1 MRGMRFGIRD
11 ILWLTLVIALIL
23 GWSLWWLSLPAAEAT
38 ANGEITV
45 GGAPLADGR
54 ICLCSESG
62 QIIGSTVARGK
73 FSIPQIP
80 AGKYAVTIDGAAVPA
95 KYGNKSSGLTVA
107 VRQGRNQFNF
117 ELRS

>member
-1 MRGMRFGIRD
+1 MQFGIRD
-11 ILWLTLVIALIL
+11 VLWLTLVVGLIL

-45 GGAPLADGR
+45 GGVPLADGR
-54 ICLCSESG
+54 ICLCSQSG
-62 QIIGSTVARGK
+62 QIFGSTVATGK
-73 FSIPQIP
+73 FSIPHIA
-80 AGKYAVTIDGAAVPA
+80 AGQYAVTIDGDTVPA

-117 ELRS
+117 DLRP